1 MAQNNIVLDKSFD
14 FAVRISRL
22 YRYLVDEKREF
33 VLSKELLIAGT
44 HIGKHVKEAVA
55 AESREVFVNEFG
67 KARRKASETEYW
79 LRLLHHAEILADS
92 EFQSIENDR
101 VEIAKL
107 ISKIFSTS
115 RQND

>member
-1 MAQNNIVLDKSFD
+1 M
-14 FAVRISRL
+14 
-22 YRYLVDEKREF
+22 
-33 VLSKELLIAGT
+33 SKELLIAGT
-44 HIGKHVKEAVA
+44 HIGRHVKEAVA

-79 LRLLHHAEILADS
+79 LHLLLHAEILAEA
-92 EFQSIENDR
+92 EFRSIENDR

-107 ISKIFSTS
+107 INKIFSTS